1 MGEAIEYSEVRC
13 GKMPFN
19 NWMDEGLIMDEE
31 RDDPGLLIANPGS
44 SLLLLFSII
53 KSLKDGL
60 IKTSLSEESY
70 SILFSR
76 CNFLYRR

>member
-31 RDDPGLLIANPGS
+31 RDDPGLHIATLGHPFYCYS
-44 SLLLLFSII
+44 QLL
-53 KSLKDGL
+53 
-60 IKTSLSEESY
+60 
-70 SILFSR
+70 SR
-76 CNFLYRR
+76 